1 MLRIY
6 FSTEDLLRVRLLAE
20 PHRMWEILLSLHL
33 VQTRQDQ
40 PVFGGWRRKLR
51 PRLPSATG
59 LLTALARPTG
69 YSPDFLTPSGAVPDL
84 ETGLDLLLGTT
95 RARLKSDIAEL
106 ARHRA
111 LPTWVAEIADGE
123 VESLRRVATALRV
136 YHREAIEPFWS
147 GIRHHVELDRR
158 SRADVVTSI
167 GFEAVLAGLH
177 PAVRWR
183 PPVLEV
189 DYPVEQDLY
198 LDGRGLVLVPSFFCW
213 GSPITTLSD
222 DTATPML
229 VYPVERSPWW
239 AESADDEAVRA
250 RSLTALLGRTRAT
263 VLRTIADLPQVN
275 TTDLANLLGISLA
288 GASQHTTVLRN
299 AGLVQTARTNGAAVH
314 RISQRGSA
322 LLRP

>member
-6 FSTEDLLRVRLLAE
+6 FSTDDLLRIRLLAE

-33 VQTRQDQ
+33 VQTDQDQ

-51 PRLPSATG
+51 PRLPSSTG

-69 YSPDFLTPSGAVPDL
+69 YSPDFLTPSGDIPDL
-84 ETGLDLLLGTT
+84 ETGIDLLLGTT
-95 RARLKSDIAEL
+95 RTRLKTDIAEL
-106 ARHRA
+106 ARHRV
-111 LPTWVAEIADGE
+111 LPTWVAGIADGE
-123 VESLRRVATALRV
+123 VESLRRLAAALRA
-136 YHREAIEPFWS
+136 YHREAIEPFWP

-158 SRADVVTSI
+158 SRADVVASV

-183 PPVLEV
+183 SPVLEV
-189 DYPVEQDLY
+189 DYPVDQDLH
-198 LDGRGLVLVPSFFCW
+198 LDGRGLVLAPSFFCW
-213 GSPITTLSD
+213 GGPITTLSGD
-222 DTATPML
+222 SATPML
-229 VYPVERSPWW
+229 VYPVERSPGW
-239 AESADDEAVRA
+239 SATTDEEAMRA

-275 TTDLANLLGISLA
+275 TTDLANALGISLA

-314 RISQRGSA
+314 RISRRGSA